1 MAIFVSGD
9 GFVFTRKRGNKL
21 KILKLKQVTEK
32 AAISRSSLYAKVKQG
47 KFPAPVKLGER
58 ASGWIED
65 EIDEWIE
72 QRIQARQ
79 QNNVQSLSD

>member
-1 MAIFVSGD
+1 
-9 GFVFTRKRGNKL
+9 L

-72 QRIQARQ
+72 QIRLKRVEEGS
-79 QNNVQSLSD
+79 NDSSH

>member
-1 MAIFVSGD
+1 MVIFVSGD
-9 GFVFTRKRGNKL
+9 GFVFTQLRGSKL
-21 KILKLKQVTEK
+21 NILKLRQVTDK

-47 KFPAPVKLGER
+47 MFPAPVKLGER

-72 QRIQARQ
+72 QRKLEREVGGS
-79 QNNVQSLSD
+79 NDSSH

>member
-1 MAIFVSGD
+1 M
-9 GFVFTRKRGNKL
+9 
-21 KILKLKQVTEK
+21 KILKLRQVTEK

-72 QRIQARQ
+72 QIRLERVEGGS
-79 QNNVQSLSD
+79 NDSSH

>member
-1 MAIFVSGD
+1 M
-9 GFVFTRKRGNKL
+9 

-65 EIDEWIE
+65 EIDAWIE

-79 QNNVQSLSD
+79 RGHTQSSLD

>member
-1 MAIFVSGD
+1 M
-9 GFVFTRKRGNKL
+9 
-21 KILKLKQVTEK
+21 KILKLRQVTEK

-65 EIDEWIE
+65 EIDAWIE

-79 QNNVQSLSD
+79 RGHAQSSLD

>member
-1 MAIFVSGD
+1 M
-9 GFVFTRKRGNKL
+9 

-65 EIDEWIE
+65 EIDAWIE

-79 QNNVQSLSD
+79 RGHTQASLD

>member
-1 MAIFVSGD
+1 M
-9 GFVFTRKRGNKL
+9 
-21 KILKLKQVTEK
+21 KILKLRQVTEK

-72 QRIQARQ
+72 
-79 QNNVQSLSD
+79 

>member
-1 MAIFVSGD
+1 MVIFVSGD
-9 GFVFTRKRGNKL
+9 EFVFTQLRGSKL
-21 KILKLKQVTEK
+21 NILKLRQVTDK

-65 EIDEWIE
+65 EIDAWIE

-79 QNNVQSLSD
+79 RGHTQSSLD